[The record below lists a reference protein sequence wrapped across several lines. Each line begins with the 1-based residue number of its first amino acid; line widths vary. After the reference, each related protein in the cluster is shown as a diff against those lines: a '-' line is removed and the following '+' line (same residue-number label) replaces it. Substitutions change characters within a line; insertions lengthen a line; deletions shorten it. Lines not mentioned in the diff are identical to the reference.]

1 MEFIKEF
8 FYSIFSEFYGISGSE
23 LLASLMYFLVAY
35 IALYFLGRKR
45 VKNMQISI
53 IFRSE
58 LDIIQEYGKKS
69 YVNTKDQNKLL
80 VASGYSVFA
89 ISSSG

>member
-45 VKNMQISI
+45 VKNMQI
-53 IFRSE
+53 
-58 LDIIQEYGKKS
+58 
-69 YVNTKDQNKLL
+69 
-80 VASGYSVFA
+80 
-89 ISSSG
+89 